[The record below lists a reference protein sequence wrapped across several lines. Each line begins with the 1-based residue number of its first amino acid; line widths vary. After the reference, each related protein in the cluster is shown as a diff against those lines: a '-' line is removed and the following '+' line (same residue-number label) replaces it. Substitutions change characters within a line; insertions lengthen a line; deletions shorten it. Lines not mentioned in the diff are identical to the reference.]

1 MARINLESEPRFKEI
16 MKLFGFKKTK
26 YGFVRHERE
35 SIMKLSFGYGTYGQ
49 KFVRYYDCMYSIVY
63 PKIEALAD
71 SIGEY
76 VCGPH
81 GQIGYLTPENR
92 FREWKLADSDSD
104 EYYLHMI
111 NDIKEIMGQYVIPY
125 MEKYSTIE
133 AFVKGVESGNI
144 SRNFFDSKAVAIA
157 YVLLGR
163 KDDALHY
170 LDQCIEEQKNMDI
183 YGKGVEVVE
192 TKEYREEIYYPQEN
206 RNLKGLLL
214 FSQKLKDREI
224 SGTSVK

>member
-1 MARINLESEPRFKEI
+1 MTRIYLESEPRFKEI
-16 MKLFGFKKTK
+16 MKQFGFKKTK
-26 YGFVRHERE
+26 YGFDRHDRE
-35 SIMKLSFGYGTYGQ
+35 SIMELRFGHGTNGQ
-49 KFVRYYDCMYSIVY
+49 KNVRYYDCMYSIVY

-92 FREWKLADSDSD
+92 FREWRLADSDTD

-111 NDIKEIMGQYVIPY
+111 NDIKETLGQYVIPY

-133 AFVKGVESGNI
+133 AFVEGVESGNI

-163 KDDALHY
+163 KDDALHF
-170 LDQCIEEQKNMDI
+170 LDQCIEEQKKLDI

-192 TKEYREEIYYPQEN
+192 TKGYRKVVYFPQEN

-214 FSQKLKDREI
+214 FSEKLKDKIGHRL
-224 SGTSVK
+224 SRC

>member
-1 MARINLESEPRFKEI
+1 
-16 MKLFGFKKTK
+16 
-26 YGFVRHERE
+26 
-35 SIMKLSFGYGTYGQ
+35 
-49 KFVRYYDCMYSIVY
+49 
-63 PKIEALAD
+63 
-71 SIGEY
+71 
-76 VCGPH
+76 
-81 GQIGYLTPENR
+81 
-92 FREWKLADSDSD
+92 
-104 EYYLHMI
+104 MI
-111 NDIKEIMGQYVIPY
+111 NDIKEIIGQYVIPY

-144 SRNFFDSKAVAIA
+144 SPNFFDNKAVAIA

>member
-26 YGFVRHERE
+26 YGFVRHDRE

-49 KFVRYYDCMYSIVY
+49 KIVRYYDCMYSIVY

-92 FREWKLADSDSD
+92 FREWRLADSDSD

-144 SRNFFDSKAVAIA
+144 SPNFFDNKAVAIA

-170 LDQCIEEQKNMDI
+170 LDQCIEEQKNKDI